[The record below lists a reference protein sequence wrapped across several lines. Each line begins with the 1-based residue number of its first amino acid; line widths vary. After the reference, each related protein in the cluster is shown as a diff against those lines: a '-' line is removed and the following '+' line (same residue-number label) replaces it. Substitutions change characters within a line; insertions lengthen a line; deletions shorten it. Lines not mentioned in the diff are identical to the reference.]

1 MSILFVIALVWVAV
15 KMLIWG
21 IKATWGI
28 AKVLAMTILF
38 PLLILEFAVVGLFY
52 IALPLLIIAMIIATI
67 GGRASA

>member
-1 MSILFVIALVWVAV
+1 MSIVFVIALVWVAV

-21 IKATWGI
+21 IRATWGI

-52 IALPLLIIAMIIATI
+52 IALLLLIIAMIIATI